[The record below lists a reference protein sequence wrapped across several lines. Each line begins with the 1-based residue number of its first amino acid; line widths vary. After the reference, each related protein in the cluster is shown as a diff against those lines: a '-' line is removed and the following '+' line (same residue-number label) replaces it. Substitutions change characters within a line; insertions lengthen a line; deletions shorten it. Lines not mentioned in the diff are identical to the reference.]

1 MRKNFILI
9 LKLEKLYD
17 ILPLVIKK
25 EKQMGIFNFMKSKE
39 EREESKKANEEAM
52 RAMEE
57 FSASLK
63 KLRDR
68 HEFLTGSNAPI
79 DESLIYGT
87 RVLDNIMQNSTLIN
101 LAKLKIRDD
110 ANHFFTLSPEHFG
123 DIGTAVE
130 LMECADESFKK
141 SLGKMSKTEKNKAI
155 AEFETKVLVYGK
167 EHLKIRQAELKTKE
181 DAEVDKEVE
190 KYYAERGNTLR
201 EFGKLNIPTAEEV
214 ERDRSKK
221 SDGEGK

>member
-1 MRKNFILI
+1 
-9 LKLEKLYD
+9 
-17 ILPLVIKK
+17 
-25 EKQMGIFNFMKSKE
+25 MGIFNFMKSKE
-39 EREESKKANEEAM
+39 ERKESKKANEEAM

-63 KLRDR
+63 KLRNR

-141 SLGKMSKTEKNKAI
+141 SLGKMSKTEKIRRLLNLKPK
-155 AEFETKVLVYGK
+155 FLYMGK
-167 EHLKIRQAELKTKE
+167 
-181 DAEVDKEVE
+181 
-190 KYYAERGNTLR
+190 
-201 EFGKLNIPTAEEV
+201 NIW
-214 ERDRSKK
+214 R
-221 SDGEGK
+221 